1 MVFQNDILAGAA
13 GAGGG
18 YEIDQSIRFNDND
31 SAYLSRTS
39 GSADSERKLA
49 STSIWLKRSNLT
61 ARHTIY
67 SVNPAGSNGA
77 ANQITMVFE
86 NSGTNG
92 DCITYNNGAVN
103 RQSTS
108 VYRDVSGWYHFC
120 QIFDTSQ
127 ATAADRVKTYING
140 NLLTDINI
148 GQDFSLNSNTAFG
161 QNSVVHYL
169 GRGGSTQYFDGYMA
183 EIVFTV
189 GQSVA
194 VTDFGEYNDDG
205 VWVPKAYAGT
215 YGTNGFY
222 ITGEDSAD
230 LGADYSG
237 NANDFTSSGLTSD
250 DQVTDTPT
258 DNYPTYN
265 SISTLGTLSDGNL
278 VLSIQDYACPITQSY
293 PTSGIWQ
300 TDFELDVVSGSNGAG
315 VGVLDYSLFKH
326 RTNDGSY
333 TDGSLAWGGS
343 YGFGADGT
351 LNSPSAYNI
360 PYGSN
365 WFTAG
370 NIISI
375 IYNADVGAVWFAING
390 TLQNSATG
398 AEIEAGTT
406 TNAAFTGLTGSIY
419 TPFTWSHNLANSM
432 ILLNETQQ
440 SISGLTSAK
449 LLSTANLP
457 APTITDG
464 SAYFQTTLYTGDG
477 SATQTITQ
485 SENSTFNPD
494 FIWIKNRSNAYS
506 HNINDAVRGYTGAS
520 PATAADVKVLA
531 SDATDKEGL
540 GDTLTTAIQRGF
552 VQSSTSNGFIVNKGT
567 AGSQDGFYTNASGHT
582 YAAWQWLAANGTASN
597 TNGSITSTVSA
608 NTTAG
613 FSVLTF
619 AGSGGTGTV
628 GHGLSQPPNFIIV
641 KSRDTSNAWYTG
653 SDFYTT
659 WEYYQTLNSNAA
671 QSAGST
677 VWNSTA
683 PTSSVFSIGA
693 SLNTSAED
701 YVAYCWH
708 SVEGFS
714 KFGSYTGNGST
725 DGPFVWCGFRPAFV
739 MFKKTSGTDSW
750 EIFDNTRPGYNAT
763 GLGLFP
769 NATDSE
775 STGRNIDILSN
786 GIKQRNANGTT
797 NESGYTYIYM
807 AFAEHPFGGDG
818 VAPVPAR

>member
-1 MVFQNDILAGAA
+1 MSIIQGNSKVSA
-13 GAGGG
+13 GG

-194 VTDFGEYNDDG
+194 VTDFGETNDDG

-265 SISTLGTLSDGNL
+265 SISTLGTLSNGNL

-351 LNSPSAYNI
+351 LNTPSAYNI
-360 PYGSN
+360 AYGSN

-419 TPFTWSHNLANSM
+419 TPFTWSQNSANSM

-457 APTITDG
+457 TPAIADG
-464 SAYFQTTLYTGDG
+464 SAYFQTSLYSGTG
-477 SATQTITQ
+477 SPLEINQTG
-485 SENSTFNPD
+485 NSTFQPD
-494 FIWIKNRSNAYS
+494 MVWAKSRSASQSHRLADAIRGSAVLFPDLTAAEDTTAGISFDADGFSWTNSDGSNA
-506 HNINDAVRGYTGAS
+506 ND
-520 PATAADVKVLA
+520 
-531 SDATDKEGL
+531 
-540 GDTLTTAIQRGF
+540 
-552 VQSSTSNGFIVNKGT
+552 
-567 AGSQDGFYTNASGHT
+567 SGVT

-613 FSVLTF
+613 FSIVNYLSNNT
-619 AGSGGTGTV
+619 AGATV
-628 GHGLSQPPNFIIV
+628 GHGLSQAPDIIIT
-641 KSRDTSNAWYTG
+641 KNRDDERNWGVYHSDLGATKAVFLNLINA
-653 SDFYTT
+653 S
-659 WEYYQTLNSNAA
+659 S
-671 QSAGST
+671 
-677 VWNSTA
+677 
-683 PTSSVFSIGA
+683 TSSVYYNNTEPTASVFSLGA
-693 SLNTSAED
+693 NAGETNYPASDNFI
-701 YVAYCWH
+701 AYCFH
-708 SVEGFS
+708 EVEGFS

-725 DGPFVWCGFRPAFV
+725 DGPFIFTGFRPAFV
-739 MFKKTSGTDSW
+739 MFKKTSGSDSW
-750 EIFDNTRPGYNAT
+750 EIFDSTRPGYNAT

-769 NATDSE
+769 NNTDSE

-786 GIKQRNANGTT
+786 GIKQRNTNGTT
-797 NESGYTYIYM
+797 NESGYTYIFM